1 MRIGIGSLEMAPYPW
16 PTTTKQTTVDLIEAF
31 FDGTVFGCL
40 WGMGNGSY
48 LVRNLYCFTPIL
60 IVPEVITS
68 GVTPRWLSYLSRFLT
83 IPSVTDFPVSVT

>member
-1 MRIGIGSLEMAPYPW
+1 MAPYPW
-16 PTTTKQTTVDLIEAF
+16 PTTTKQTTVDLTETF
-31 FDGTVFGCL
+31 FDGTVSGYL

-60 IVPEVITS
+60 IVPEVIMS

-83 IPSVTDFPVSVT
+83 IPSVTDSPVSVT